1 VSRNCTTYSASSS
14 LKLSLTGIVNWFVE
28 NGLTDIEMERLVLRL
43 ARANDWGHGKIQ
55 GELRKLGVEI
65 SAQTIANLL
74 KRHGIPPLPQRRP
87 SLSWQQLMSHYKQQ
101 IIACDCFTAE
111 TLFLQTLYVLF
122 VIELGTRRV
131 HFAGCTAHPTATWV
145 TQQARQFIW
154 TVEEY
159 NPPLRFLIHDR
170 DSKFSSS
177 FEAVFASEPIKI
189 IRTPIRAPNANAYA
203 ERWVRSVR
211 EECLD
216 KLIILNETHLRYV
229 LRDYINYYN
238 NARPH
243 QGIAQQTPVPPPARK
258 QAGAVQYRSILGIIN
273 ELLPRRRLTRFLS

>member
-1 VSRNCTTYSASSS
+1 
-14 LKLSLTGIVNWFVE
+14 VNWFAE
-28 NGLTDIEMERLVLRL
+28 NGLTDIEVERLVLRL
-43 ARANDWGHGKIQ
+43 ARANDWRHGKIQ

-65 SAQTIANLL
+65 SAQTITNLL
-74 KRHGIPPLPQRRP
+74 KRHGIPPLPQRRS

-101 IIACDCFTAE
+101 LIACDFFTVK

-131 HFAGCTAHPTATWV
+131 YFAGCTAHPTATWV
-145 TQQARQFIW
+145 TQQARQFVW
-154 TVEEY
+154 TVEEC

-203 ERWVRSVR
+203 ERWYEASV
-211 EECLD
+211 
-216 KLIILNETHLRYV
+216 KNVWT
-229 LRDYINYYN
+229 N
-238 NARPH
+238 
-243 QGIAQQTPVPPPARK
+243 
-258 QAGAVQYRSILGIIN
+258 
-273 ELLPRRRLTRFLS
+273 